1 MAKTKLICLECGRSF
16 HADLGSTRDPQCPD
30 CGSVDLDLYDEA
42 EYDSEHDQFNS
53 DAEADAD
60 VLASAGWGT
69 DEDYGHYGDDY
80 HDEMGDS
87 F

>member
-1 MAKTKLICLECGRSF
+1 MDSTPMLCLECGHGF
-16 HADLGSTRDPQCPD
+16 YANLGSTENIVCPE
-30 CGSVDLDLYDEA
+30 CGGVDLDLEDYSE
-42 EYDSEHDQFNS
+42 EHDQFNS

-60 VLASAGWGT
+60 VLRSAGWGT